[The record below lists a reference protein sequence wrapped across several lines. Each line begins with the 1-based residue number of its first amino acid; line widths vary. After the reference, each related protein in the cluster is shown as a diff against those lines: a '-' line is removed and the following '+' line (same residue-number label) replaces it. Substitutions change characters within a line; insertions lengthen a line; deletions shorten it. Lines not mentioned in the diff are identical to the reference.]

1 MISLLI
7 SIKQKA
13 ALDTNQKLKR
23 WYSITVMLLR
33 VEIEDKIIGNKH
45 LLNNLQFF
53 VDDDEKIG
61 VVGRNGVGKTTLF
74 NVLAGT
80 DTEFEGS
87 IDARKGLRM
96 IATQQEHH
104 GLGEQSA
111 VEYILTN
118 LPHYARLK
126 HVIDNHPGSMGDDM
140 RKIHEYSDAL
150 ERYGH
155 LNYYDVE
162 DRLLQALAKYQ
173 INEKSARLPMTALSG
188 GQKRF
193 VELLVVQFSEPD
205 LALIDEPT
213 NHMDYIAKAAF
224 IAWLEAAKH
233 GCLVIT
239 HDRDVLAKVNRIIE
253 LKDKKAV
260 TYKGNY
266 EAYLKQNTTSTT
278 NQLQNYEIAQKTMAN
293 LKSQIVYAIARAPG
307 YAGKSANNPFIVMR
321 DRLRKQLKKIED
333 ANPKPS
339 FWIDQESAAALNPK
353 TTANYEKF
361 KAKNIKMGKHTEG
374 ERATNMLTI
383 NGAQLGYDGIPLF
396 DPVSFSL
403 QSGERLHIV
412 GRNGAGKTTLV
423 RAIAASVRGDKPA
436 TIIKGTITPGRH
448 VRFNMYEQEMG
459 DKLLDLTLYEA
470 IENIYRDF
478 DLAINPQSIM
488 RSMGDYLFEP
498 AVDAMVLVR
507 NLSGGQKARL
517 QLIRMLINKPNL
529 LILDEPTNHLDLPSI
544 EELENALKPYHGAII
559 YISHDSYFARNIGG
573 KELKIG
579 TS

>member
-1 MISLLI
+1 
-7 SIKQKA
+7 
-13 ALDTNQKLKR
+13 
-23 WYSITVMLLR
+23 MLVR
-33 VEIEDKIIGNKH
+33 VDIQDKIIGNKH
-45 LLNNLQFF
+45 LLHDLQFF
-53 VDDDEKIG
+53 VDDNEKIG
-61 VVGRNGVGKTTLF
+61 VVGRNGIGKTTLF
-74 NVLAGT
+74 NVLAGL

-96 IATQQEHH
+96 IATRQEHH
-104 GLGEQSA
+104 DIGEQTTI
-111 VEYILTN
+111 EYILNN
-118 LPHYARLK
+118 LPDYTRL
-126 HVIDNHPGSMGDDM
+126 HHIIETHPETMGDDM

-150 ERYGH
+150 EKFGH

-162 DRLLQALAKYQ
+162 DRVLQALEKYQ
-173 INEKSARLPMTALSG
+173 IDREKAILPLKALSG

-193 VELLVVQFSEPD
+193 VELIIVQFSEPD

-213 NHMDYIAKAAF
+213 NHMDYVAKQAF
-224 IAWLEAAKH
+224 IDWLEAAKH
-233 GCLVIT
+233 ACLIIT
-239 HDRDVLAKVNRIIE
+239 HDRDVLEQVDRIIE
-253 LKDKKAV
+253 VKDKKAV

-266 EAYLKQNTTSTT
+266 SAYLRQNASKTT
-278 NQLQNYEIAQKTMAN
+278 NQLQGYEIAQKTITN
-293 LKSQIVYAIARAPG
+293 LKSQIAYAIARAPG

-321 DRLRKQLKKIED
+321 DRLQKQLKEVEA

-361 KAKNIKMGKHTEG
+361 KAKNIKISKQTEG
-374 ERATNMLTI
+374 ERETTLLTLSK
-383 NGAQLGYDGIPLF
+383 AQLGYDGKPLF
-396 DPVSFSL
+396 APVSFAL
-403 QSGERLHIV
+403 QTGERLHVI

-423 RAIAASVRGDKPA
+423 RAIAATVRGEKP
-436 TIIKGTITPGRH
+436 TTLLSGTIEPGHHIRL
-448 VRFNMYEQEMG
+448 NMYEQEMG

-470 IENIYRDF
+470 IESIYREF
-478 DLAINPQSIM
+478 DLPINPQSIM

-498 AVDAMVLVR
+498 AVDSQILVR

-517 QLIRMLINKPNL
+517 QLIRMLVNKPNL

-579 TS
+579 I